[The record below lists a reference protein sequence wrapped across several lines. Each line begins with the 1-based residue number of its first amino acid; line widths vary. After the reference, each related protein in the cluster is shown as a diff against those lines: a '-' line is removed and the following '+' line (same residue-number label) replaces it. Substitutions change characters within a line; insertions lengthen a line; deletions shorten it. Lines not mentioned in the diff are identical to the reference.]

1 MNNNRT
7 ISDRVDSIPEALSIY
22 INQIVYDLTR
32 QNYDI
37 TTLSLGESFFDI
49 PFFGFDKI
57 NVEKG
62 YHYSDSQ
69 GIPEL
74 RLKISKY
81 YSKLYNASV
90 NHNEEILITAG
101 SKVAIYMAMIS
112 LANPGDEILIHEP
125 AWLSYPEQAKL
136 AGLNPKFIPFDC
148 PVEEFVNY
156 YSSKTKIL
164 VICNPNNPS
173 GRLYTGEELKK
184 IYDTAVSRNIY
195 VLVDEAYSD
204 FVIDSGFRSMT
215 EIVPS
220 KKGIIVVNSLSKNF
234 GMSGWR
240 IGYVIANKNEINAL
254 LKVNQHLIT
263 CAPTLLLLYLS
274 RYFDDILKVTIPQ
287 VKEVVNKRNRV
298 LSMMKTIG
306 LDYLDGGTTFYF
318 FVNIGKFPGS
328 SLELSLHLLLN
339 FNISVSPGSAYGENT
354 DRFIRISIG
363 TESEERIYIA
373 LQAINDVLHEGNF
386 DRNKLNSELFSRGF
400 HIFKE

>member
-1 MNNNRT
+1 M
-7 ISDRVDSIPEALSIY
+7 
-22 INQIVYDLTR
+22 
-32 QNYDI
+32 
-37 TTLSLGESFFDI
+37 
-49 PFFGFDKI
+49 
-57 NVEKG
+57 
-62 YHYSDSQ
+62 
-69 GIPEL
+69 
-74 RLKISKY
+74 
-81 YSKLYNASV
+81 
-90 NHNEEILITAG
+90 
-101 SKVAIYMAMIS
+101 
-112 LANPGDEILIHEP
+112 IHEP
-125 AWLSYPEQAKL
+125 AWLSYPEQARL

-148 PVEEFVNY
+148 PIEKFVDY

-173 GRLYTGEELKK
+173 GRLYTAEELKK
-184 IYDTAVSRNIY
+184 IYDAAASRNIY

-204 FVIDSGFRSMT
+204 FVIDSGFRSMAD
-215 EIVPS
+215 IVPS

-240 IGYVIANKNEINAL
+240 IGYVIANKHEINAL

-263 CAPTLLLLYLS
+263 CAPTLLLMYLS

-298 LSMMKTIG
+298 LSMMKSIG

-328 SLELSLHLLLN
+328 SLELSLYLLLN

-363 TESEERIYIA
+363 TESDERIYIA
-373 LQAINDVLHEGNF
+373 LQTINDVLHEDDF
-386 DRNKLNSELFSRGF
+386 DKNELNSKLLSRGF
-400 HIFKE
+400 HSFKE